1 MNNNIPTPS
10 ATRPLTDAARPLG
23 ITRRRFVASAGA
35 AALSF
40 TVLQPARVGGTDANT
55 RLSIGLI
62 GCGKRGQ
69 WITNHFLKH
78 GGYQLAAVAD
88 YFPDQTQTA
97 GDKFGVPAD
106 MRFAGLNG
114 YKKLLEQKLDAVV
127 IETPPYFHP
136 QQAADAVD
144 AGKHVF
150 LAKPV
155 AVDVPGCQIIA
166 DAGRRATAKK
176 LCFLVDFQ
184 TRAHAS
190 YQEAVQRV
198 QNGMIDRIISAEANY
213 LCGPT
218 WSKMDELLRADP
230 QNPEVRLRAWGVDRK
245 LSGDVITEQNIH
257 ALDVATWF
265 LDAHPIRAY
274 GTGGRA
280 RNFVGDCWDHFA
292 VIFTFPMDVLVSFA
306 SKQVGAGIDDIMCR
320 VYGFKGFADTHYF
333 GKVMVRAT
341 DDLFNG
347 GEMTNLYSE
356 GAVNNIAT
364 FHRSILGGDFSNPT
378 VAPSVRSNLTT
389 ILGRTAAYR
398 RAEVTW
404 EQMMK
409 TNEQWEVS
417 LKGLKA

>member
-1 MNNNIPTPS
+1 
-10 ATRPLTDAARPLG
+10 
-23 ITRRRFVASAGA
+23 
-35 AALSF
+35 
-40 TVLQPARVGGTDANT
+40 
-55 RLSIGLI
+55 
-62 GCGKRGQ
+62 
-69 WITNHFLKH
+69 
-78 GGYQLAAVAD
+78 
-88 YFPDQTQTA
+88 
-97 GDKFGVPAD
+97 
-106 MRFAGLNG
+106 
-114 YKKLLEQKLDAVV
+114 
-127 IETPPYFHP
+127 
-136 QQAADAVD
+136 
-144 AGKHVF
+144 
-150 LAKPV
+150 
-155 AVDVPGCQIIA
+155 
-166 DAGRRATAKK
+166 
-176 LCFLVDFQ
+176 
-184 TRAHAS
+184 
-190 YQEAVQRV
+190 VQD
-198 QNGMIDRIISAEANY
+198 GMIDRIISAEANY

-218 WSKMDELLRADP
+218 WGKMDDVLRADP

-265 LDAHPIRAY
+265 LDANPVRAY

-292 VIFTFPMDVLVSFA
+292 VIYTFPNDVLVSFA

-356 GAVNNIAT
+356 GVVNNVAT
-364 FHRSILGGDFSNPT
+364 FHQSVTGGDFSNTT

-389 ILGRTAAYR
+389 ILGRAAAYQ

-409 TNEQWEVS
+409 QNEKWEVS